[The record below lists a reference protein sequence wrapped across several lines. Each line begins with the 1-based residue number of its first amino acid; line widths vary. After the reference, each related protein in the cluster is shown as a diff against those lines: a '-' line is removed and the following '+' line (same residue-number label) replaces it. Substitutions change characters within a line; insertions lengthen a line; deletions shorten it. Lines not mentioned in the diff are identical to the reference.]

1 MSYEQKYIKY
11 KLKYF
16 KLLLESKLEQKGG
29 VLEFIDWPREAEKIK
44 QGDILQIEKF
54 GDNER
59 LNKWNYPI
67 LLTQPIG
74 EVLKSEQ
81 LGLQPSTKIL
91 ILKDLKPRT
100 KGENGKDVEPLNEYT
115 FYASEYPRGV
125 LFKKLNFDDKNLN
138 ITNENSNI
146 NNKND
151 IENLQEQ
158 IKQLENKQK
167 ELESKLENHYHIL
180 PTSGMKSFEQ
190 AHPYYN
196 KKLD

>member
-16 KLLLESKLEQKGG
+16 KLLLESKSEQKGG
-29 VLEFIDWPREAEKIK
+29 IIEIIAWPYQAYKIK
-44 QGDILQIEKF
+44 PGDILQIDYF
-54 GDNER
+54 GTYEN
-59 LNKWNYPI
+59 LNDWNYPI
-67 LLTQPIG
+67 LLTHPIG
-74 EVLKSEQ
+74 KVFESDEKNLV
-81 LGLQPSTKIL
+81 
-91 ILKDLKPRT
+91 LKDLKAST
-100 KGENGKDVEPLNEYT
+100 KGENGKDVEPLEEYT
-115 FYASEYPRGV
+115 FNAYEYPKGIFFRKIN
-125 LFKKLNFDDKNLN
+125 LSDNKNLN

-146 NNKND
+146 TNKND

-190 AHPYYN
+190 SHPYYN

>member
-16 KLLLESKLEQKGG
+16 KLLLESKSEQKGG
-29 VLEFIDWPREAEKIK
+29 VLEFIYWPREAEKIK
-44 QGDILQIEKF
+44 IGDKLKIVRF
-54 GDNER
+54 GDSDIKAR
-59 LNKWNYPI
+59 WNYPV
-67 LLTQPIG
+67 LMHNPIG
-74 EVLKSEQ
+74 IVESNNEKRLMLIELKATTTPYIE
-81 LGLQPSTKIL
+81 IL
-91 ILKDLKPRT
+91 PKYEFFLNDFP
-100 KGENGKDVEPLNEYT
+100 NGIIFEKVNLNENLDMQKN
-115 FYASEYPRGV
+115 SE
-125 LFKKLNFDDKNLN
+125 
-138 ITNENSNI
+138 
-146 NNKND
+146 